1 LQSTSIAC
9 LPCVVLDATKLIVIL
24 YIMLFLLCDPRAQVE
39 YKLAQE
45 DTTAALTQ
53 ALAAWQY
60 PDNMYISA
68 ISGTVVMLSKTAT
81 HSKSMNSSSSGY
93 AAVVE
98 AARTSADITQYNS
111 NNSAANTSIVVHG
124 RNLDAT
130 ALQSLFSIAITSTA
144 TAAAR
149 KPQRAL
155 RDRSSVTLA
164 EIDRICNEH
173 ALDALP
179 KNWSYDGQFYIDYR
193 GAQLERRP
201 DTEQLI
207 EQYLAVQNSSI
218 TAYNAAL

>member
-1 LQSTSIAC
+1 MYI
-9 LPCVVLDATKLIVIL
+9 VLHD
-24 YIMLFLLCDPRAQVE
+24 CQVE
-39 YKLAQE
+39 NKLAQE

-60 PDNMYISA
+60 PNNMYISA
-68 ISGTVVMLSKTAT
+68 VSGTVAMSSHAAT
-81 HSKSMNSSSSGY
+81 HNNSNNSSSSY
-93 AAVVE
+93 AVVVE
-98 AARTSADITQYNS
+98 ATRTSADITQYSINS
-111 NNSAANTSIVVHG
+111 SNSSTTANTSIVVHG
-124 RNLDAT
+124 RSLDT
-130 ALQSLFSIAITSTA
+130 AALKSLFSIAITAATA
-144 TAAAR
+144 TATM

-164 EIDRICNEH
+164 EIDRICKEH
-173 ALDALP
+173 ALDVLP
-179 KNWSYDGQFYIDYR
+179 QGWSYDGQFYIDYR

>member
-1 LQSTSIAC
+1 MKLTLDI
-9 LPCVVLDATKLIVIL
+9 VLC
-24 YIMLFLLCDPRAQVE
+24 MHCDTYNQVAN
-39 YKLAQE
+39 KLAQD

-60 PDNMYISA
+60 PDNMHISA
-68 ISGTVVMLSKTAT
+68 ITGTVAMSSHTAAYSSGNNS
-81 HSKSMNSSSSGY
+81 SKSVY
-93 AAVVE
+93 AVVVE
-98 AARTSADITQYNS
+98 ATHTSADITQYNNNN
-111 NNSAANTSIVVHG
+111 NNSTVNTSIVVHG

-130 ALQSLFSIAITSTA
+130 ALQLLFSIAITA
-144 TAAAR
+144 TTVAAAVR
-149 KPQRAL
+149 KPRRAL

-164 EIDRICNEH
+164 EIDRICTEH

-179 KNWSYDGQFYIDYR
+179 EGWSYDGQFYIDYR

-207 EQYLAVQNSSI
+207 EQYLAIQNSSI